1 MSWAAIRGEPLP
13 KPESFAVLAAPPA
26 EWPWDS
32 VLKKHA
38 PRTHAAPAAR
48 KPAGRARPTAI
59 RQSGKRRGTSAKRQ
73 RSPAGS
79 DLEEESDDGAA
90 AHTPAKLPSQRRTRR
105 GTRSAEAAPA
115 ELAQAEHAQGAKLDP
130 GNAARRH
137 LIITDDDD
145 DDDESGAVA
154 PVTAVREQPLNRGPE
169 TTIAEEKTGP
179 NPIHSAS
186 KSHAPDSTQHIKA
199 RLSTGFCIHMC
210 WDISSDALSSP
221 PVLLLAGADCGTY
234 GRAELV

>member
-38 PRTHAAPAAR
+38 PRTRAAPAAR

-59 RQSGKRRGTSAKRQ
+59 RQAGKRRSGPAKRQ

-79 DLEEESDDGAA
+79 ELEEESDDGAA
-90 AHTPAKLPSQRRTRR
+90 AHTPAKPAQRRTRR
-105 GTRSAEAAPA
+105 STRSAEAPPA
-115 ELAQAEHAQGAKLDP
+115 ELVQAEHAKGAKLDP
-130 GNAARRH
+130 GITGRRH
-137 LIITDDDD
+137 LVITDDDD
-145 DDDESGAVA
+145 DDDESGAVT
-154 PVTAVREQPLNRGPE
+154 PVTAAQEQPLSRGPE

-179 NPIHSAS
+179 SPIHSAS
-186 KSHAPDSTQHIKA
+186 TSHAPDSTQHIKA

-210 WDISSDALSSP
+210 
-221 PVLLLAGADCGTY
+221 
-234 GRAELV
+234 